1 MGLAETLG
9 METFKGYRKTKRGE
23 LLPLEWQG
31 KTKTLPSIA
40 NRLMV
45 QNEYWATP
53 CKEMQWLR
61 CKKRWGDELPK
72 YIPYT
77 SISQSIKL
85 PAIYDGATTFNE
97 FVEKKETEGTLLIM
111 CWQQVSKHGDPRF
124 YVVAIEFKKF
134 VYNKKNNEVNFKPIK
149 GSYVT
154 GKISVKVEEDSYT
167 VTAAGKTFRNVPHK
181 AVWIKC
187 NNCKTDPARQS
198 LNNDILFRLP
208 KKKGARRERY
218 ERRKRRERRLKEK
231 EYESKYE
238 SKYNDESDGESKYN
252 DDDESLESQLKF

>member
-9 METFKGYRKTKRGE
+9 METFKGYRETNKRGK

-31 KTKTLPSIA
+31 KTKTLSSIA

-53 CKEMQWLR
+53 CKKMEWLK

-72 YIPYT
+72 YIPYNYM
-77 SISQSIKL
+77 SQSTEL

-97 FVEKKETEGTLLIM
+97 FVKKKQKEGTLLIM
-111 CWQQVSKHGDPRF
+111 SWQQVSGHGNPRF
-124 YVVAIEFKKF
+124 YVVAIEFNNF
-134 VYNKKNNEVNFKPIK
+134 EYNNNKATFKPNK

-154 GKISVKVEEDSYT
+154 GKISVKVGRKSYT
-167 VTAAGKTFRNVPHK
+167 IKAARNTFENVPLD

-187 NNCKTDPARQS
+187 NTCETFSDSARRS
-198 LNNDILFRLP
+198 LNDDIQFRLP
-208 KKKGARRERY
+208 KKKG
-218 ERRKRRERRLKEK
+218 RRERRRSSRRSKEN
-231 EYESKYE
+231 EY
-238 SKYNDESDGESKYN
+238 ESKYN

>member
-9 METFKGYRKTKRGE
+9 MKTFKGYRETNKRRE
-23 LLPLEWQG
+23 LLPLKWQG
-31 KTKTLPSIA
+31 KTKTLSSIA

-53 CKEMQWLR
+53 CKKMEWLM
-61 CKKRWGDELPK
+61 CKEHWGDEIPK
-72 YIPYT
+72 YIPYN
-77 SISQSIKL
+77 SISQSTKL

-97 FVEKKETEGTLLIM
+97 FVEKKKTEGTLLIM
-111 CWQQVSKHGDPRF
+111 CWQEVSKHGDPRF

-134 VYNKKNNEVNFKPIK
+134 VYNKKNNEATFKPNK

-154 GKISVKVEEDSYT
+154 GKISVEVGSKSYT
-167 VTAAGKTFRNVPHK
+167 IKAASKTFRNVPHE

-187 NNCKTDPARQS
+187 NTCETFFDPARQS
-198 LNNDILFRLP
+198 LNNDIRFRLP
-208 KKKGARRERY
+208 KKKGGRR
-218 ERRKRRERRLKEK
+218 ERRKRRERRRTSKE
-231 EYESKYE
+231 KYE